1 MIAGFWSRAAQAVLA
16 VLGAVISVAAW
27 SAGDSVQR
35 EREREIFLA
44 GWAAA
49 GQGDQSGIVE
59 AIGRLDDYPLTPYLQ
74 FELFRQ
80 RIDQLSETMV
90 ARFLARYRHWSFASR
105 LQTAWLRSLG
115 ERGAYDTLLRYAD
128 GVSDTRVRCHRARA
142 LLAAG
147 RLDGLE
153 QEVAGL
159 WTVGRSQPDACDAVF
174 AWWRRQGNPA
184 PETAWRRF
192 LLAVEAGENQ
202 LAGYLKRYLSPAER
216 PWADH
221 WLAMYSRPDATLRQ
235 ARRWRDHDRSRALVA
250 WGIKRLA
257 REDWARA
264 EARWHSLRDR
274 FGLDPARRE
283 RIEREIALF
292 RAVALDAGAIDA
304 IDALPET
311 MRDAQM
317 MAWRARAALDQGDW
331 PDVLSSIQAMP
342 LRDQARSRW
351 RYWRG
356 RALAEMSRPEALVA
370 FASLA
375 AESSYY
381 GFLAAARLGQPLN
394 LCEQDVA
401 ADAAIQRRLM
411 RDAEFERALELF
423 HVGLINHARQT
434 WARVARRL
442 VAAELEQ
449 AALLAAGH
457 GWHDLA
463 IRAFNDAGTT
473 RAYPWRFPLAEK
485 GRVLEA
491 ARRWGIDPAL
501 AYGLMRAESAMQPDA
516 RSPAGAIG
524 LMQLMPS
531 TARAVAARNGLSYTG
546 PSALRNPAV
555 NVALGVAH
563 LAELERRFSGDW
575 VAVAAAYNAGIG
587 AATRWLDERPNGQ
600 ADVWIE
606 TLPYHETRDYVPR
619 VLAFA
624 TIYEWQ
630 LQRPP
635 RLLAAQIA
643 PQAGAAA
650 FACAP

>member
-1 MIAGFWSRAAQAVLA
+1 M
-16 VLGAVISVAAW
+16 GAVISVAAW
-27 SAGDSVQR
+27 SVPDSAQR

-49 GQGDQSGIVE
+49 GQGDQAGIVE
-59 AIGRLDDYPLTPYLQ
+59 AIDRLDAYPLTPYLQ

-90 ARFLARYRHWSFASR
+90 TRFLARYRHWSFASR
-105 LQTAWLRSLG
+105 LETTWLRSLG
-115 ERGAYDTLLRYAD
+115 ERGDYDTLLRYAD
-128 GVSDTRVRCHRARA
+128 GVSDTRARCQRARG
-142 LLAAG
+142 LIAAG

-153 QEVAGL
+153 QEVTKL
-159 WTVGRSQPDACDAVF
+159 WTVGRSQPDDCDAVF
-174 AWWRRQGNPA
+174 AWWRRQGNPT

-192 LLAVEAGENQ
+192 LLAVEAGEQ
-202 LAGYLKRYLSPAER
+202 RLAGYLKRYLPPGER
-216 PWADH
+216 VWADH
-221 WLAMYSRPDATLRQ
+221 WLSMHGRPDATLRQ
-235 ARRWRDHDRSRALVA
+235 ARRWRDHDRSRALVD
-250 WGIKRLA
+250 WGVRRLA
-257 REDWARA
+257 RDDWARA
-264 EARWHSLRDR
+264 EARWQLLRDR
-274 FGLDPARRE
+274 FGFSAPQRAG
-283 RIEREIALF
+283 IEREIALF
-292 RAVALDAGAIDA
+292 RAVALDDDAIEA

-311 MRDAQM
+311 ARDAQM
-317 MAWRARAALDQGDW
+317 LAWRTRVALAQGEW
-331 PDVLSSIQAMP
+331 TQVLSSIQAMP
-342 LRDQARSRW
+342 LREQARSRW

-356 RALAEMSRPEALVA
+356 RALAELGRPDALVA

-375 AESSYY
+375 AESSYF
-381 GFLAAARLGQPLN
+381 GFLSAVRLGQPLN
-394 LCEQDVA
+394 LCEQDVQ
-401 ADAAIQRRLM
+401 ADAAVQRRLM

-423 HVGLINHARQT
+423 YVGLTDHARQT

-463 IRAFNDAGTT
+463 IRALNDAGSR
-473 RAYPWRFPLAEK
+473 RAYPWRFPMIEK
-485 GRVLEA
+485 GQVLA
-491 ARRWGIDPAL
+491 AAKRWGVDAAL

-524 LMQLMPS
+524 LMQLMPT
-531 TARAVAARNGLSYTG
+531 TARAVADRNGLSYPG
-546 PSALRNPAV
+546 PRALRDPAV

-563 LAELERRFSGDW
+563 LAELEQRFSGDW
-575 VAVAAAYNAGIG
+575 VAVAAAYNAGPG
-587 AATRWLDERPNGQ
+587 AATRWLDERSKAQ
-600 ADVWIE
+600 KDVWIE

-630 LQRPP
+630 LQRSP

-643 PQAGAAA
+643 PQAGAVA